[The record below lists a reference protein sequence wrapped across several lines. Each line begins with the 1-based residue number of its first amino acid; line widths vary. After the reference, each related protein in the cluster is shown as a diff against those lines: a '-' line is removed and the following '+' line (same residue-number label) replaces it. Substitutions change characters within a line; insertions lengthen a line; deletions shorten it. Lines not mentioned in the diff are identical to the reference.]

1 MDLTWGKPVASADRW
16 IGAVAGVVVDADR
29 RASHFVIRRGL
40 LRRRET
46 FVPISHLDMCDP
58 DAVYLSLPTQE
69 FLSLAK
75 AGRYGL
81 PPELFVL
88 GKHTPATLPGG
99 LRWRLAG
106 VRLSE
111 IDCAALYVMARSSG
125 IFGQTRLL
133 PANAIT
139 DVSSQGIAL
148 NIDSTELVDLPVLRN
163 DRDIERDLSE
173 GLYES
178 NAVSPVDLD
187 GFAAKVTDG
196 VVALEGNV
204 RTSAA
209 TDAAVRLAA
218 GIEGVIRFGVDI
230 RSDWDVELEIADA
243 IAGIEPGL
251 SGSVEVQSQ
260 LGAVKLLGETPN
272 SHLRVEVMQ
281 AARDVHGVRTVE
293 DMLSVRAPAA
303 EK

>member
-1 MDLTWGKPVASADRW
+1 MA
-16 IGAVAGVVVDADR
+16 VDADR

-46 FVPISHLDMCDP
+46 FVPISHLDSCGP
-58 DAVYLSLPTQE
+58 DTVYLSLPTQE

-75 AGRYGL
+75 SGRDGL

-88 GKHTPATLPGG
+88 GKHTSVALPGG
-99 LRWRLAG
+99 LQWKLRG

-111 IDCAALYVMARSSG
+111 IDCAALYIMARPG
-125 IFGQTRLL
+125 GTFGQTRLL

-139 DVSSQGIAL
+139 DISSQGIAL
-148 NIDSTELVDLPVLRN
+148 NIDTTELDDLPALKN

-178 NAVSPVDLD
+178 NEVSPVDLD
-187 GFAAKVTDG
+187 GFAAKVSDG

-209 TDAAVRLAA
+209 TDAAVRLAT
-218 GIEGVIRFGVDI
+218 GIEGVIRVGVDI
-230 RSDWDVELEIADA
+230 RSDWDVELEIAAA

-260 LGAVKLLGETPN
+260 LGAVKLLGEVPYR
-272 SHLRVEVMQ
+272 HLRVEVVQ
-281 AARDVHGVRTVE
+281 AARRVHGVRTIE
-293 DMLSVRAPAA
+293 DLLSVRAPAA
-303 EK
+303 EE